1 MEVLSSP
8 IHKRIQHTCCWL
20 TLSLSGSRRNHSLL
34 ESQQQQGQHDN
45 NNSSTR

>member
-34 ESQQQQGQHDN
+34 ESQQQHDN